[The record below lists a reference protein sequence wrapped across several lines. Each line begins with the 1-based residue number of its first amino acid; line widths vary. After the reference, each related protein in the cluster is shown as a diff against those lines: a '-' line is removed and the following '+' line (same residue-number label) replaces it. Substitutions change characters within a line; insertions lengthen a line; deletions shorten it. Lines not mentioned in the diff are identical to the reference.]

1 MLFLCE
7 SERKKARKQKFK
19 VREWQMK
26 SIEIKMHII
35 HLGNS
40 TTLPEA
46 HVFFQLINSGLVISM
61 NISFRRNYKTLLFQL
76 TAKLEPFYQN
86 PKN

>member
-1 MLFLCE
+1 
-7 SERKKARKQKFK
+7 
-19 VREWQMK
+19 MK
-26 SIEIKMHII
+26 NIEIEMHII

-40 TTLPEA
+40 TTFTEA

-61 NISFRRNYKTLLFQL
+61 NISFGRNYETLLFQL
-76 TAKLEPFYQN
+76 TTKLEPFYQI